1 MPNRST
7 SRGVFVN
14 CPFDPDY
21 KEQFDALI
29 FAIYDCGFYPR
40 CALEI
45 ADSGGVR
52 FEKICEL
59 IQECRYGIHDL
70 SRIQID
76 SATQLPR
83 FNMPLELGLFL
94 GAKKFSG
101 RTKRRKVC
109 LVMDTERYRY
119 RNFCSDL
126 AGVDIEAHSGD
137 ILELVRVV
145 RNWLRTNQEVEEI
158 IPSGDHISERYK
170 QFLAKLPE
178 FCERFRLNPKAII
191 FRDYI
196 SVLEAWLLEHD
207 WRAPQTS

>member
-40 CALEI
+40 CAWEI

-70 SRIQID
+70 SRIEID
-76 SATQLPR
+76 STTQLPR

-126 AGVDIEAHSGD
+126 AGVDIEAHSAPRRGHD
-137 ILELVRVV
+137 LTLSFCELFGRTICALFGKGVISCPTDGRASGAASIDSFMYQLQSVDLE
-145 RNWLRTNQEVEEI
+145 NSPHLRSKHGSEVER
-158 IPSGDHISERYK
+158 SR
-170 QFLAKLPE
+170 
-178 FCERFRLNPKAII
+178 R
-191 FRDYI
+191 
-196 SVLEAWLLEHD
+196 
-207 WRAPQTS
+207 

>member
-40 CALEI
+40 CAWEI

-83 FNMPLELGLFL
+83 FNMPLELGLAVGWARAHPDHKWFVFESMNRRL
-94 GAKKFSG
+94 SKSMSDLDGTDPYIHDGTVSGVMREVCNAFVRPNQPSVPQMMKMYRDLRRGVPKTLHNAGTRSVFSA
-101 RTKRRKVC
+101 RVFSDLCLAAAVLRRKYV
-109 LVMDTERYRY
+109 
-119 RNFCSDL
+119 
-126 AGVDIEAHSGD
+126 G
-137 ILELVRVV
+137 
-145 RNWLRTNQEVEEI
+145 
-158 IPSGDHISERYK
+158 K
-170 QFLAKLPE
+170 K
-178 FCERFRLNPKAII
+178 
-191 FRDYI
+191 
-196 SVLEAWLLEHD
+196 
-207 WRAPQTS
+207 